1 MILVIDNYDSFTFNL
16 VHYLLELG
24 PEVEVVRNDALS
36 VSQALALKP
45 EAVLLSPGP
54 CTPNEAGICLDLIAA
69 AADSRLPLFGVC
81 LGHQAIGEVYGAKV
95 ISAREILHGKSSD
108 IEIIKETPLF
118 EGLGTSFEGARYHS
132 LAIDPETIAGDLT
145 VTAVSDDGEVMA
157 VEDSKRKV
165 YGVQFHPESILTPKG
180 GTILSNFL
188 QQ

>member
-1 MILVIDNYDSFTFNL
+1 MIFLIDHYDSFSFNL
-16 VHYLLELG
+16 YQLVGSLSSDIKVIRSDELTVKEIENLN
-24 PEVEVVRNDALS
+24 PS
-36 VSQALALKP
+36 HII
-45 EAVLLSPGP
+45 LSPGTGRP
-54 CTPNEAGICLDLIAA
+54 ENAGVYEEVIEKLRGKIPIL
-69 AADSRLPLFGVC
+69 GVC

>member
-1 MILVIDNYDSFTFNL
+1 MILLIDHYDSFSFNL
-16 VHYLLELG
+16 YQLVGSLSSDIKVIRSDELTVKEIENLN
-24 PEVEVVRNDALS
+24 PS
-36 VSQALALKP
+36 HII
-45 EAVLLSPGP
+45 LSPGTGRP
-54 CTPNEAGICLDLIAA
+54 ENAGVYEEVIEKLRGKIPIL
-69 AADSRLPLFGVC
+69 GVC

-118 EGLGTSFEGARYHS
+118 EGLGKFFEGARYHS

>member
-1 MILVIDNYDSFTFNL
+1 MILLIDHYDSFSFNL
-16 VHYLLELG
+16 YQLVGSLSSDIKVIRSDELTVKEIENLN
-24 PEVEVVRNDALS
+24 PS
-36 VSQALALKP
+36 HII
-45 EAVLLSPGP
+45 LSPGTGRP
-54 CTPNEAGICLDLIAA
+54 ENAGVYEEVIEKL
-69 AADSRLPLFGVC
+69 
-81 LGHQAIGEVYGAKV
+81 GEVYGAKV

-145 VTAVSDDGEVMA
+145 VTAVSDDGEVRA